1 MTLYQAGNGIYD
13 LVDDVMVLHKG
24 LTIYYGPRI
33 SARGFFEDLGFEHV
47 DGANIADMLTGVTVP
62 SERRIIPGYEN
73 KFPRT
78 AMEIRKAYLAHDI
91 HQEMRKRQDY
101 AGSAEAAE
109 NTERFREAV
118 KLARDPSL
126 PKQSVLSVGYLRQIQ
141 VLARRQFRQILGDKL
156 LLYFRQGNTVIQAL
170 VMGSLFYQVSDD
182 SVGLFTRSGAIFFS
196 TVYHT

>member
-24 LTIYYGPRI
+24 LTIYYGPRV
-33 SARGFFEDLGFEHV
+33 SARGFFEGLGFEYV

-62 SERRIIPGYEN
+62 AERKIAPGYEHN
-73 KFPRT
+73 FPRN
-78 AMEIRKAYLAHDI
+78 AAEIRKAYLAHGI
-91 HQEMRKRQDY
+91 HEEMRKRQDY
-101 AGSAEAAE
+101 ARSDEAAQ
-109 NTERFREAV
+109 NTQQFIEAV

-126 PKQSVLSVGYLRQIQ
+126 PKHSVYSVGYLRQIQ

-170 VMGSLFYQVSDD
+170 VMGSLFFQVSDD
-182 SVGLFTRSGAIFFS
+182 SVGLFTRGGAIFFS